1 MGRAPGLE
9 VRPGTILT
17 RLSREEAA
25 SLLAAWLAVF
35 GRAPAPHMTTFPWHV
50 FSAAAYPSL
59 ARQAARDAYVAVACP
74 AYVVLSNTG
83 DEALVTDQKPTW
95 CSAPDCYVFPRNL
108 AWTMAFTHEDGWL
121 GPFFARHPDFERLQG
136 DNLKGLRKA
145 QRAAAARQRGWS

>member
-1 MGRAPGLE
+1 MRGQTGECDALGVPL
-9 VRPGTILT
+9 RPGQGCEPADDGLQLVM
-17 RLSREEAA
+17 RGG
-25 SLLAAWLAVF
+25 AV
-35 GRAPAPHMTTFPWHV
+35 
-50 FSAAAYPSL
+50 
-59 ARQAARDAYVAVACP
+59 DAHGH
-74 AYVVLSNTG
+74 TG